1 MTSFPT
7 EVVGMANVPQGSDNL
22 GQLLHTVLFEPG
34 HPETTLDIE
43 IDRDARAAQALS
55 IRSQACKIKFDVS
68 CQPQVFNAD
77 PSRDGSM
84 PEIRPATA
92 GLEQLIGAD
101 QNLEEVKDREKWQLL
116 TRELSQKQEIVHRL
130 MRENDDKTQS
140 LKLSTAEIVDLRR
153 ALKMMQGESQILR
166 RKLGDQEAAEL
177 GSLVLKEISGMSVDD
192 LQTKIVKIAQAYR
205 GERLRNE
212 EFSKALKSANVD
224 LAQAK
229 TISAEH
235 ENLQMAFKE
244 QSNKLSVLSKE
255 NKKTTLYKDTVKK
268 QEAVIG
274 KLEGLLEKLM
284 RDKKARDAERRAL
297 DKSQVENDAKFMT
310 SEEEKLRIQIA
321 KQEEIINDLRDEL
334 ANVKGGHPDGNMETV
349 ELEVKL

>member
-1 MTSFPT
+1 
-7 EVVGMANVPQGSDNL
+7 
-22 GQLLHTVLFEPG
+22 
-34 HPETTLDIE
+34 
-43 IDRDARAAQALS
+43 
-55 IRSQACKIKFDVS
+55 
-68 CQPQVFNAD
+68 
-77 PSRDGSM
+77 
-84 PEIRPATA
+84 
-92 GLEQLIGAD
+92 
-101 QNLEEVKDREKWQLL
+101 
-116 TRELSQKQEIVHRL
+116 
-130 MRENDDKTQS
+130 
-140 LKLSTAEIVDLRR
+140 
-153 ALKMMQGESQILR
+153 
-166 RKLGDQEAAEL
+166 
-177 GSLVLKEISGMSVDD
+177 MSVDD

-229 TISAEH
+229 TITAEH

-297 DKSQVENDAKFMT
+297 DKSQAENDARFMT

-334 ANVKGGHPDGNMETV
+334 ANAKGSHPDGNLETV
-349 ELEVKL
+349 ELEV